1 MFAGRHGWSTLT
13 DRNFIGF
20 SGRHDDAV
28 ICILSGFTQVPL
40 CYVTRKLFFFRG
52 EGVGKRRNA
61 EQQAME
67 IVGVFQ
73 TGSDEVNRTWQ
84 LVGVFQSLK
93 SSPSFPLGRRMEGKR
108 IQRQAK

>member
-1 MFAGRHGWSTLT
+1 MALADAERTSRRRRYLYSVRIHASSTL
-13 DRNFIGF
+13 
-20 SGRHDDAV
+20 
-28 ICILSGFTQVPL
+28 L
-40 CYVTRKLFFFRG
+40 CYTQTFFFFRG